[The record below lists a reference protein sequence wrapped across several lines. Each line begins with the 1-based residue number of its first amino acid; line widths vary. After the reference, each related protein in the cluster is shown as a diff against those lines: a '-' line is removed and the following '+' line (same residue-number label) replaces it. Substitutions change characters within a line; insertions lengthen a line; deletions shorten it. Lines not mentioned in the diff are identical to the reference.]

1 MKRNLL
7 RQIKG
12 IIYRLKREYGLP
24 IIVYHRIFTDTD
36 RKTGVITERFQTL
49 CIRRAAVLPNRRI
62 RDFAYDL
69 SYIAANKNFTYGAFF
84 DPEDRIIIIDKDD
97 LKNIP
102 LKIDDFIIFQEKQ
115 YEVKEIREA
124 ELDQGMIVLLK
135 AIEKARPP
143 FRLVKQVLHLVQTAT
158 AVIT

>member
-24 IIVYHRIFTDTD
+24 IIVYHRLSTDTD
-36 RKTGVITERFQTL
+36 LKTGVITETFQTL

-69 SYIAANKNFTYGAFF
+69 SYIAANKNFTYGGFF
-84 DPEDRIIIIDKDD
+84 DPEDRTIILDKDD
-97 LKNIP
+97 LKN
-102 LKIDDFIIFQEKQ
+102 LELTKDDFIIFQEKQ
-115 YEVKEIREA
+115 YEVKEMREA

-135 AIEKARPP
+135 SIDNKRPS
-143 FRLVKQVLHLVQTAT
+143 FKLVKQVLHLVQTAT
-158 AVIT
+158 AVIE